1 MTLLY
6 PIGKSLYVN
15 ITNLCCCKC
24 VFCVRDITD
33 SVGGSDSLWL
43 DHEPTIDELKAELE
57 KFDLDDYEEVVFC
70 GYGEPLMRINEV
82 VEFATY
88 IKSKKDIKIRINTNG
103 LADLIHKKKT
113 AVMLKDVIEEA
124 LSFIPQK
131 ERKEAVKK
139 SCARTF
145 QALRI
150 DVNNEFEVLYDFLE
164 KLPDAMAP
172 GGRVAILTFHS
183 GEDRLVKKA
192 FKALYK
198 QGIFSEIAKDVIRP
212 SAEECNMNPRARSTK
227 MRWAIKN

>member
-113 AVMLKDVIEEA
+113 AVMLKDVIDAVSISLNAPNEEVYLEVTQPA
-124 LSFIPQK
+124 FGIKSFDAMLSF
-131 ERKEAVKK
+131 
-139 SCARTF
+139 
-145 QALRI
+145 
-150 DVNNEFEVLYDFLE
+150 
-164 KLPDAMAP
+164 
-172 GGRVAILTFHS
+172 
-183 GEDRLVKKA
+183 
-192 FKALYK
+192 
-198 QGIFSEIAKDVIRP
+198 AKDCKTCLKEVCFSVVDEISEEEIRKSQELADSLGIP
-212 SAEECNMNPRARSTK
+212 LRVRV
-227 MRWAIKN
+227 KNG